1 MYFRWLFGWTFLIS
15 LSSGQFSKSQLLG
28 NSFGV
33 PGRDATFDYVCVFR
47 ALQPS
52 PGYLT
57 DCLVSWVAVPLV
69 SQ

>member
-1 MYFRWLFGWTFLIS
+1 MYLCWLFYWTFFVS

-33 PGRDATFDYVCVFR
+33 PGRDATFDYVCVFQ
-47 ALQPS
+47 ALRPS
-52 PGYLT
+52 PAYLT
-57 DCLVSWVAVPLV
+57 DRLVSWVAVPLV